1 MTQDDVTSIGH
12 DGHGQAELLSGVL
25 RAATEFSIIATELDG
40 TITVFNEGA
49 ERMLGYRADEVVGR
63 MTPELIHDRQEIA
76 ERGAELGLDPGFE
89 VFVALV
95 RNGDAEMREWT
106 YVRKDGT
113 KIPVSL
119 TVTAIRDTHGEV
131 TGFVGI
137 ARDIAESRRAQTELR
152 TAEELFRRTFEGAA
166 IGVALVAPDG
176 RWLQVNR
183 ALCDLLGYSAD
194 ELLAGSFQEITH
206 PDDLETDLELVA
218 DVLAG
223 RIEGYEM
230 EKRYL
235 RKDGTVIWGLLTV
248 SLVRAEDG
256 TPQHFVSQVQDITA
270 RKQAEAALAHQATHD
285 DLTGLWNRRRMDE
298 ELHRVSAHARR
309 YGSDAALLLID
320 LDGFKAINDRL
331 GHAAGD
337 AFLNAVGASLRSALR
352 ESDSCARIGGDEFAV
367 LLPHSDQA
375 SALLT
380 AERIV
385 SGISALRAGTGPDD
399 PTATASVG
407 VALLTAD
414 EDPDAWMRTADV
426 ALYRAK
432 AEGGGRAVIA
442 PPAA

>member
-1 MTQDDVTSIGH
+1 MTQDDVSSIGH
-12 DGHGQAELLSGVL
+12 DGRRQAELLAGVL
-25 RAATEFSIIATELDG
+25 RAATEFSIIATEVDG

-49 ERMLGYRADEVVGR
+49 ERMLGYRADEVIGKE
-63 MTPELIHDRQEIA
+63 TPELIHDPQEIA

-95 RNGDAEMREWT
+95 RTGDAEMREWT
-106 YVRKDGT
+106 YVHKDGT

-137 ARDIAESRRAQTELR
+137 ARDIAESRRTQTELR

-223 RIEGYEM
+223 RIDGYEM

-235 RKDGTVIWGLLTV
+235 RKDGTAIWGLLTV

-256 TPQHFVSQVQDITA
+256 TPLHFVSQVQDITA

-375 SALLT
+375 SAQLT

-385 SGISALRAGTGPDD
+385 SGISALRAGTAPDD

-432 AEGGGRAVIA
+432 AEGGGRAIVA